1 MKFSL
6 LCCVVLVGVLS
17 TNVSRAEL
25 LKVLII
31 DGQNNHGIWPKTTQM
46 LKQYLEDAGRFVV
59 DVARTRYTWNGGE
72 YVHQYPLNDGKTYE
86 HLDQPKA
93 DPEFKPDFFE
103 YEVVVS
109 NFGYNAARWPKKTRK
124 SFVQYVTGGG
134 GVVVVHAANNAFGDW
149 REYNEIIGLGGWGGR
164 DEKTGPYVY
173 LDEKGRTIRDDSPGS
188 GGSHGPQHPFQ
199 IVIRNAR
206 HPITRGL
213 PRAWMHTQ
221 DELYQ
226 TLRGPAVNM
235 TILATAYA
243 DKEKAGTGRH
253 EPMMMTIKYGEGRV
267 YHTPLGHADYSM
279 ECVGFVTT
287 FIRGTEWA
295 ATGNVTL
302 TDVPEDFPSGMEP
315 SRRAFQP

>member
-1 MKFSL
+1 MR
-6 LCCVVLVGVLS
+6 
-17 TNVSRAEL
+17 RAR
-25 LKVLII
+25 K
-31 DGQNNHGIWPKTTQM
+31 GNQN
-46 LKQYLEDAGRFVV
+46 
-59 DVARTRYTWNGGE
+59 
-72 YVHQYPLNDGKTYE
+72 
-86 HLDQPKA
+86 
-93 DPEFKPDFFE
+93 
-103 YEVVVS
+103 
-109 NFGYNAARWPKKTRK
+109 
-124 SFVQYVTGGG
+124 G